1 MDQLKF
7 DQIQMM
13 KSIINLNKMAF
24 EKTYSM
30 MDVFQDQT
38 EKTLK
43 LFLLKNE
50 LISEQAKKAVA
61 EWVEVNNRNRQE
73 LKERIDEG
81 YRKIEE
87 LISRF

>member
-38 EKTLK
+38 EKTLQ

-81 YRKIEE
+81 YRRIEE

>member
-13 KSIINLNKMAF
+13 KNIINLNKMAF

-30 MDVFQDQT
+30 MGVFQDQT

-43 LFLLKNE
+43 LFLHNNNV
-50 LISEQAKKAVA
+50 ISEQAKKAVA
-61 EWVEVNNRNRQE
+61 EWVEVNNRNREE

-81 YRKIEE
+81 YRRIEE